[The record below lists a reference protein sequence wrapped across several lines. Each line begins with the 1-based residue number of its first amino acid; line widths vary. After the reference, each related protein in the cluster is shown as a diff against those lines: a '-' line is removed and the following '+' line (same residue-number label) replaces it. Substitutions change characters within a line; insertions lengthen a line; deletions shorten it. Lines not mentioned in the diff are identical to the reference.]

1 LDLQDF
7 SKGIKKDMKNTTDGQ
22 EIIESTAAQKSKD
35 TAESTPAQTSKE
47 TQRDAK
53 S

>member
-7 SKGIKKDMKNTTDGQ
+7 SKGIEKKNTKSTTDGQ
-22 EIIESTAAQKSKD
+22 EIIGRENR
-35 TAESTPAQTSKE
+35 AENTPAQKNKDI
-47 TQRDAK
+47 QRDAK